1 MTDQKTVKRRVGR
14 YFVALAIG
22 GFAAL
27 SLLWVMQFLIATGQ
41 AAITEALDARFVD
54 FVRVKREETVER
66 KQEKPERPPEVDEQ
80 PPELPQQDMDTSD
93 FDSAVAV
100 TAPNPDMNVGLDS
113 ELGDF
118 SLAEGDYLPIVKVQ
132 PMYPRRAQ
140 SPRAGR
146 PLRPAVHRYAA
157 GHDGGR
163 KRHRVHEFPVRAG
176 VGAGAAQ
183 VQVQAAGCEW
193 HRHRRARSAAQDY
206 VPDRRL
212 TR

>member
-66 KQEKPERPPEVDEQ
+66 KQEKPERPPEVDDE
-80 PPELPQQDMDTSD
+80 PPDLPQQDMDNSD
-93 FDSAVAV
+93 FDSSVAV
-100 TAPNPDMNVGLDS
+100 SAPNPDMNVGLDG

-118 SLAEGDYLPIVKVQ
+118 SLAEGDYLPIVKVA

-140 SPRAGR
+140 SRGLEGHCDLQFTVTPLGTTADVAVIECTSSLFERASVQALLKFKYKPRVVNGTAI
-146 PLRPAVHRYAA
+146 AVP
-157 GHDGGR
+157 GL
-163 KRHRVHEFPVRAG
+163 RHRITFQIE
-176 VGAGAAQ
+176 
-183 VQVQAAGCEW
+183 
-193 HRHRRARSAAQDY
+193 D
-206 VPDRRL
+206 
-212 TR
+212 

>member
-1 MTDQKTVKRRVGR
+1 MTDQKKVKRRVGR

-22 GFAAL
+22 SFAAL

-66 KQEKPERPPEVDEQ
+66 KEEKPERPPEPDEA
-80 PPELPQQDMDTSD
+80 PPDIPQQDMDNSD

-100 TAPNPDMNVGLDS
+100 SAPNPNMDVGLDS

-118 SLAEGDYLPIVKVQ
+118 SLAEGDYLPIVKVA

-140 SPRAGR
+140 SRGLEGYCDLQFTVTPLGTTADVSVIECTSSLFERASVQALLKFKYKPRVVNGTAI
-146 PLRPAVHRYAA
+146 AVP
-157 GHDGGR
+157 GL
-163 KRHRVHEFPVRAG
+163 RHRITFQIE
-176 VGAGAAQ
+176 
-183 VQVQAAGCEW
+183 
-193 HRHRRARSAAQDY
+193 D
-206 VPDRRL
+206 
-212 TR
+212 

>member
-66 KQEKPERPPEVDEQ
+66 KEEKPERPPEVDDQ
-80 PPELPQQDMDTSD
+80 PPDLPQQDMDSSD

-100 TAPNPDMNVGLDS
+100 SAPNPNLNVGLDG

-118 SLAEGDYLPIVKVQ
+118 SLAEGDYLPIVKVA

-140 SPRAGR
+140 SRGLEGHCDLQFTVTPLGTTADVAVIECTSSLFERASVQALLKFKYKPRVVNGTAI
-146 PLRPAVHRYAA
+146 AVP
-157 GHDGGR
+157 GL
-163 KRHRVHEFPVRAG
+163 RHRITFQIE
-176 VGAGAAQ
+176 
-183 VQVQAAGCEW
+183 
-193 HRHRRARSAAQDY
+193 D
-206 VPDRRL
+206 
-212 TR
+212 

>member
-54 FVRVKREETVER
+54 FVRVKREESVER
-66 KQEKPERPPEVDEQ
+66 KQEKPERPPEVDDE
-80 PPELPQQDMDTSD
+80 PPDLPQQDMDSSD

-100 TAPNPDMNVGLDS
+100 SAPTPGLDVGLDG

-118 SLAEGDYLPIVKVQ
+118 SLAEGDYLPIVKVA

-140 SPRAGR
+140 SRGLEGHCDLQFTVTPLGTTADVAVIECTSSLFERASVQALLKFKYKPRVVNGTAI
-146 PLRPAVHRYAA
+146 AVP
-157 GHDGGR
+157 GL
-163 KRHRVHEFPVRAG
+163 RHRITFQIE
-176 VGAGAAQ
+176 
-183 VQVQAAGCEW
+183 
-193 HRHRRARSAAQDY
+193 D
-206 VPDRRL
+206 
-212 TR
+212 

>member
-66 KQEKPERPPEVDEQ
+66 KQEKPERPPEVDDE
-80 PPELPQQDMDTSD
+80 PPDLPQQDMDSSD
-93 FDSAVAV
+93 FDSSVAV
-100 TAPNPDMNVGLDS
+100 SAPNPDMNVGLDG

-118 SLAEGDYLPIVKVQ
+118 SLAEGDYLPIVKVA

-140 SPRAGR
+140 SRGLEGHCDLQFTVTPLGTTADVSVIECTSSLFERASVQALLKFKYKPRVVNGTAI
-146 PLRPAVHRYAA
+146 AVP
-157 GHDGGR
+157 GL
-163 KRHRVHEFPVRAG
+163 RHRITFQIE
-176 VGAGAAQ
+176 
-183 VQVQAAGCEW
+183 
-193 HRHRRARSAAQDY
+193 D
-206 VPDRRL
+206 
-212 TR
+212 

>member
-1 MTDQKTVKRRVGR
+1 MTDQKKVKRRVGR

-22 GFAAL
+22 SFAAL

-66 KQEKPERPPEVDEQ
+66 KEEKPERPPEVDDQ
-80 PPELPQQDMDTSD
+80 PPDLPQQDMDNSD

-100 TAPNPDMNVGLDS
+100 SAPNPNLDVGLDS

-118 SLAEGDYLPIVKVQ
+118 SLAEGDYLPIVKVA

-140 SPRAGR
+140 SRGLEGYCDLQFTVTPLGTTADVSVIECTSSLFERASVQALLKFKYKPRVVNGTAI
-146 PLRPAVHRYAA
+146 AVP
-157 GHDGGR
+157 GL
-163 KRHRVHEFPVRAG
+163 RHRITFQIE
-176 VGAGAAQ
+176 
-183 VQVQAAGCEW
+183 
-193 HRHRRARSAAQDY
+193 D
-206 VPDRRL
+206 
-212 TR
+212 

>member
-80 PPELPQQDMDTSD
+80 PPDLPQQDMDSSD

-100 TAPNPDMNVGLDS
+100 SAPNPNLDVGLES

-118 SLAEGDYLPIVKVQ
+118 SLAEGDYLPIVKVA

-140 SPRAGR
+140 SRGLEGHCDLQFTVTPLGTTADVSVIECTSSLFERASVQALLKFKYKPRVVNGTAI
-146 PLRPAVHRYAA
+146 AVP
-157 GHDGGR
+157 GL
-163 KRHRVHEFPVRAG
+163 RHRITFQIE
-176 VGAGAAQ
+176 
-183 VQVQAAGCEW
+183 
-193 HRHRRARSAAQDY
+193 D
-206 VPDRRL
+206 
-212 TR
+212 

>member
-1 MTDQKTVKRRVGR
+1 MTDQKKVNRRVGR

-80 PPELPQQDMDTSD
+80 PPELPQQDMDSSD
-93 FDSAVAV
+93 FDSSVAV
-100 TAPNPDMNVGLDS
+100 SAPNPDMNVGLDG

-118 SLAEGDYLPIVKVQ
+118 SLAEGDYLPIVKVA

-140 SPRAGR
+140 SRGLEGHCDLQFTVTPLGTTADVAVIECTSSLFERASVQALLKFKYKPRVVNGTAI
-146 PLRPAVHRYAA
+146 AVP
-157 GHDGGR
+157 GL
-163 KRHRVHEFPVRAG
+163 RHRITFQIE
-176 VGAGAAQ
+176 
-183 VQVQAAGCEW
+183 
-193 HRHRRARSAAQDY
+193 D
-206 VPDRRL
+206 
-212 TR
+212 

>member
-54 FVRVKREETVER
+54 LVRVKREETVER
-66 KQEKPERPPEVDEQ
+66 KQEKPERPPEVDDQ
-80 PPELPQQDMDTSD
+80 PPDLPQQDMDSSD

-100 TAPNPDMNVGLDS
+100 SAPNPNLNVGLDG

-118 SLAEGDYLPIVKVQ
+118 SLAEGDYLPIVKVA

-140 SPRAGR
+140 SRGLEGHCDLQFTVTPLGTTADVAVIECTSSLFERASVQALLKFKYKPRVVNGTAI
-146 PLRPAVHRYAA
+146 AVP
-157 GHDGGR
+157 GL
-163 KRHRVHEFPVRAG
+163 RHRITFQIE
-176 VGAGAAQ
+176 
-183 VQVQAAGCEW
+183 
-193 HRHRRARSAAQDY
+193 D
-206 VPDRRL
+206 
-212 TR
+212 

>member
-1 MTDQKTVKRRVGR
+1 MTDQKQVKRRVGR

-22 GFAAL
+22 SFAAL

-66 KQEKPERPPEVDEQ
+66 KEEKPERPPEPDEA
-80 PPELPQQDMDTSD
+80 PPDIPQQDMDNSD

-100 TAPNPDMNVGLDS
+100 SAPNPNMDVGLDS

-118 SLAEGDYLPIVKVQ
+118 SLAEGDYLPIVKVA

-140 SPRAGR
+140 SRGLEGYCDLQFTVTPLGTTADVSVIECTSSLFERASVQALLKFKYKPRVVNGTAI
-146 PLRPAVHRYAA
+146 AVP
-157 GHDGGR
+157 GL
-163 KRHRVHEFPVRAG
+163 RHRITFQIE
-176 VGAGAAQ
+176 
-183 VQVQAAGCEW
+183 
-193 HRHRRARSAAQDY
+193 D
-206 VPDRRL
+206 
-212 TR
+212 

>member
-1 MTDQKTVKRRVGR
+1 MADQQKVKRRVGR

-66 KQEKPERPPEVDEQ
+66 KQEKPERPPEVDDE
-80 PPELPQQDMDTSD
+80 PPDLPQQDMDSSD
-93 FDSAVAV
+93 FDSSVAV
-100 TAPNPDMNVGLDS
+100 SVPNPDMNVGLDG

-118 SLAEGDYLPIVKVQ
+118 SLAEGDYLPIVKVA

-140 SPRAGR
+140 SRGLEGHCDLQFTVTPLGTTADVSVIECTSSLFERASVQALLKFKYKPRVVNGTAI
-146 PLRPAVHRYAA
+146 AVP
-157 GHDGGR
+157 GL
-163 KRHRVHEFPVRAG
+163 RHRITFQIE
-176 VGAGAAQ
+176 
-183 VQVQAAGCEW
+183 
-193 HRHRRARSAAQDY
+193 D
-206 VPDRRL
+206 
-212 TR
+212 

>member
-80 PPELPQQDMDTSD
+80 PPELPQQDMDSSD
-93 FDSAVAV
+93 FDSSVAV
-100 TAPNPDMNVGLDS
+100 SAPNPDMNVGLDG

-118 SLAEGDYLPIVKVQ
+118 SLAEGDYLPIVKVA

-140 SPRAGR
+140 SRGLEGHCDLQFTVTPLGTTADVSVIECTSSLFERASVQALLKFKYKPRVVNGTAI
-146 PLRPAVHRYAA
+146 AVP
-157 GHDGGR
+157 GL
-163 KRHRVHEFPVRAG
+163 RHRITFQIE
-176 VGAGAAQ
+176 
-183 VQVQAAGCEW
+183 
-193 HRHRRARSAAQDY
+193 D
-206 VPDRRL
+206 
-212 TR
+212 